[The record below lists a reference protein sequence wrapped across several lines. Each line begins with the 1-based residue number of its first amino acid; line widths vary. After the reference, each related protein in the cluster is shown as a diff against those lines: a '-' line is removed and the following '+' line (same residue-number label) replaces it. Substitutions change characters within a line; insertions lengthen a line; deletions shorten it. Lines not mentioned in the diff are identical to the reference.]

1 MERLDVDANDV
12 ANIGTVVVVC
22 RPAMM
27 MMMIGWLSLSSNVLV
42 VVVVF

>member
-27 MMMIGWLSLSSNVLV
+27 MMIGWLSLSSNVLV